1 MTKILWGVL
10 FLIGTMGFAAGP
22 AMAGLN
28 GVAPVPAP
36 EMGEGLLGM
45 LLAAGAVHLIKRRA
59 R

>member
-22 AMAGLN
+22 A
-28 GVAPVPAP
+28 VASLPPAVPAP
-36 EMGEGLLGM
+36 DIGSGVLGM